1 MRKLFSLLAA
11 VLFAGSMMADSYVK
25 VTTAPT
31 DWAGDYL
38 LVYEAGNVAFNSALE
53 TFDAV
58 ENTIAVTI
66 TDGAIAATETTN
78 AAKITI
84 AAVEG
89 GYSVQGASGKY
100 LGATSYANSLATS
113 ETAIVNA
120 LSVADGVAAMTV
132 TTSGGDV
139 TMKFNAASNQMR
151 FRYYKSG
158 QQDVALYKLSEG
170 GTTPDPEPEPE
181 PVVTANVDTV
191 YDWAYAIGSTLL
203 GGNSNI
209 SIATVKIH
217 TNTDDVNCLKFGSS
231 YVYADGK
238 WVAIKPAEG
247 AFKAGDTLKV
257 AAVFNNSDDTKY
269 AQVDLRAA
277 DGDTRIWLSDSA
289 STINSR
295 TSAADPIVQNYVLE
309 ADADSLF
316 LGRYGNTGM
325 CVTFLQVV
333 RAKSGDEPVVI
344 TDPTNCAEAAAA
356 ALSVADNNVYYNDS
370 AVYTIEGYVT
380 AIQTAYSS
388 TYNNIS
394 FWMADAADGGK
405 VLEAFRA
412 VCATADDAPAVGDKV
427 AVTGALTKYNSTP
440 EFGAGCTYVIKEK
453 APVVEPKNLG
463 EKTIAEFLALK
474 NTVDTCVLTGIV
486 YNIYNT
492 TYGNLY
498 LTEGTDTLSIYGV
511 LTPEGEAKQFENLN
525 VAEGDTLTVK
535 AVYGEYNN
543 KPQAKNAVFV
553 AVKKAPVEPGDTI
566 DITISSITTPGA
578 VIWTDY
584 VAEEG
589 WWQIQAQNDNY
600 YVTLSNGNTI
610 TAAAGT
616 YTVADLDADYSFI
629 EIMTETDTTDV
640 AFADG
645 SVTVAI
651 DEAGVVTVVGALLAE
666 DGNTYNFNLTYV
678 EPKAETTVNV
688 TISEGTYYGD
698 YADYG
703 LYGVYGY
710 SDDNT
715 AYVQLGI
722 WADAFQGNFTEEDLD
737 FQYFG
742 SIVVDAAGQQT
753 IYTAAIEVI
762 PADAEGEYLI
772 KADLLCYNNTL
783 YKVTITISAEQGID
797 AVEAAKK
804 AVKKL
809 VNGMLVIEKA
819 GKAYNANGVVIR

>member
-1 MRKLFSLLAA
+1 
-11 VLFAGSMMADSYVK
+11 MADSYTIEFK
-25 VTTAPT
+25 DNGTASDGT
-31 DWAGDYL
+31 SGLTSTEVADY
-38 LVYEAGNVAFNSALE
+38 VATGANYVS
-53 TFDAV
+53 
-58 ENTIAVTI
+58 
-66 TDGAIAATETTN
+66 AIAATGKVYNAQTGYGLKFGNSSNSGSVTLTLATPVKPTSIVMNASQWGATEGSGLLQDSTIDMTAGGGKGSFNDYTYAYDGNTEVTTIVVGT
-78 AAKITI
+78 AAKRGFVKSIT
-84 AAVEG
+84 
-89 GYSVQGASGKY
+89 
-100 LGATSYANSLATS
+100 
-113 ETAIVNA
+113 VNY
-120 LSVADGVAAMTV
+120 G
-132 TTSGGDV
+132 
-139 TMKFNAASNQMR
+139 
-151 FRYYKSG
+151 
-158 QQDVALYKLSEG
+158 EG

-181 PVVTANVDTV
+181 PEPVVANVDTV

-257 AAVFNNSDDTKY
+257 AGVFSNDATDGSKY
-269 AQVDLRAA
+269 AMVDVYAA
-277 DGDTRIWLSDSA
+277 DGETRLFRGDSVV
-289 STINSR
+289 NGKK
-295 TSAADPIVQNYVLE
+295 SADDPVVENYVLE

-316 LGRYGNTGM
+316 LGRYGNTGLF
-325 CVTFLQVV
+325 VTSIQVV
-333 RAKSGDEPVVI
+333 RPKSGDEPVVI

-511 LTPEGEAKQFENLN
+511 LTPEGEAKQFESLN

-553 AVKKAPVEPGDTI
+553 AVAKKQIVPTGDTI
-566 DITISSITTPGA
+566 AIEISSITTPGA
-578 VIWTDY
+578 VIWTDA

-589 WWQIQAQNDNY
+589 WWQIQAQNANY

-666 DGNTYNFNLTYV
+666 DGNTYNFNLTYAD
-678 EPKAETTVNV
+678 PKAETTVNV

-698 YADYG
+698 YADSG

-722 WADAFQGNFTEEDLD
+722 WAENGFQGDFTEEDLD
-737 FQYFG
+737 LQYIG
-742 SIVVDAAGQQT
+742 SFVATAAGTQS
-753 IYTAAIEVI
+753 IYTAAINVT
-762 PADAEGEYLI
+762 PGNAEGVYAI
-772 KADLLCYNNTL
+772 TADLLCYNNTL
-783 YKVTITISAEQGID
+783 YKVTMKIGEEEQGID

-804 AVKKL
+804 AVKAL
-809 VNGMLVIEKA
+809 QNGILTIEKA
-819 GKAYNANGVVIR
+819 GKTYNANGMVIR